1 MVSIDSA
8 YILAGGRSRRMGRD
22 KLFMDCGGEP
32 LVTRTLGI
40 CREAF
45 ASVTLLVRSL
55 DKFKSLDCE
64 VLLDNPQAQG
74 PLAGVIAALEDC
86 AQEYCFITAA
96 DLYDLDTQ
104 VIDRLCVSYCGEQYL
119 GLRESDLPQPLCG
132 IYHRLALPHLKRR
145 AAVGQFRMIEA
156 ITGLEHRL
164 LPIGS
169 EKWRNINCP
178 SDLVG
183 IGVRHG

>member
-1 MVSIDSA
+1 MVRIDSA
-8 YILAGGRSRRMGRD
+8 YILAGGQSRRMGRD
-22 KLFMDCGGEP
+22 KLFLDCGGEP
-32 LVTRTLGI
+32 LLMRTLGI

-45 ASVTLLVRSL
+45 ASVTLVARSL
-55 DKFKSLDCE
+55 DKFKSLGCE

-86 AQEYCFITAA
+86 AQECCFITAA

-104 VIDRLCVSYCGEQYL
+104 IIDRLRVSYRDEEYL
-119 GLRESDLPQPLCG
+119 GLRESDMPQPLCG
-132 IYHRLALPHLKRR
+132 IYHKSALSHLKKQ
-145 AAVGQFRMIEA
+145 AAAGQLRMIEA
-156 ITGLEHRL
+156 IAGLEHRL

-178 SDLVG
+178 NDLVG